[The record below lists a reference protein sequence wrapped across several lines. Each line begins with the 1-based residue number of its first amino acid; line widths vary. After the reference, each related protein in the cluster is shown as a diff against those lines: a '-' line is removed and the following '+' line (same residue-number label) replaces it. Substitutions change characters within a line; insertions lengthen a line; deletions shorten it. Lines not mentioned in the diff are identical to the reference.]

1 MCCWIVGD
9 IDEQAR
15 LLCIAYK
22 SERRDYQ
29 GFGEHCILVYF
40 CRRLKLMIIVAFL
53 WQLRCNNN
61 DSNPMNGVDINQ
73 QHEYDIFYI
82 HNNSVH

>member
-29 GFGEHCILVYF
+29 GFGEHCILIYF

-53 WQLRCNNN
+53 
-61 DSNPMNGVDINQ
+61 
-73 QHEYDIFYI
+73 
-82 HNNSVH
+82 